1 MKKNIY
7 KEIKLPRSK
16 KQKTTLIIFEGPDMC
31 GKSSHVNTVAELL
44 KKEGRK
50 VTTFKYPDYKG
61 KYGDEIL
68 NFLKTFD
75 ISENSIEKNIS
86 MVLNKEYMDFCN
98 KIFSKDKLIS
108 LSKKN
113 DYIILDRF
121 FMSQLVYTLAWVCIL
136 SSHKYNPSLK
146 FRWSINKYERDINYI
161 LELACKHYNDILE
174 YFKDNFEIKT
184 ILFKKSKF
192 ISYKALSSR
201 DSKDISKYDIT
212 ESYQICVSRL
222 FDYISTHSIESDKCN
237 NAEINFIPSD
247 SSNLVLDNL
256 VNILLNVK
264 NTSNVISTINT
275 DVLFKFEI
283 TKYNEKNKDCKLVL
297 TDFESEDNFI
307 EKILDN
313 NDIVD
318 NVYNCIDEHI
328 STYINNYTN
337 DKE

>member
-1 MKKNIY
+1 M
-7 KEIKLPRSK
+7 PRSK

-31 GKSSHVNTVAELL
+31 GKSSHVNTIAELL
-44 KKEGRK
+44 KKEGCK

-68 NFLKTFD
+68 DFLKTFD
-75 ISENSIEKNIS
+75 ISENNIEKNIS

-121 FMSQLVYTLAWVCIL
+121 FMSQFVYTLAWTCIL
-136 SSHKYNPSLK
+136 SSYKYNPSLK
-146 FRWSINKYERDINYI
+146 FKWSINKYKRDIDYI
-161 LELACKHYNDILE
+161 SELACKHYNDILE

-184 ILFKKSKF
+184 IMFKKSKVV
-192 ISYKALSSR
+192 SHKTLSSR

-222 FDYISTHSIESDKCN
+222 FDYISTHSIESYKYN
-237 NAEINFIPSD
+237 NVEINFVPSD
-247 SSNLVLDNL
+247 SNNLVLDDF
-256 VNILLNVK
+256 VKTLLNVK
-264 NTSNVISTINT
+264 NTSNVVATIDT
-275 DVLFKFEI
+275 DSAFNFEI
-283 TKYNEKNKDCKLVL
+283 TRYNENNKDCKLVL
-297 TDFESEDNFI
+297 TDFESEDKFI

-318 NVYNCIDEHI
+318 NVYNSIDKYI
-328 STYINNYTN
+328 SILISNNYIN
-337 DKE
+337 DKELLND